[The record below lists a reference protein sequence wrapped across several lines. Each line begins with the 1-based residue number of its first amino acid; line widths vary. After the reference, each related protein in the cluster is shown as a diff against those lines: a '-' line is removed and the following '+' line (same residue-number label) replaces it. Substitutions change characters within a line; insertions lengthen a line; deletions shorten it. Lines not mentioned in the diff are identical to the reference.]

1 MPITFGSVGDIIAVC
16 LLIKDLVKTLDD
28 SRGSSAE
35 YQEII
40 RELWILE
47 RALLEVEML
56 SRTCDNTVELN
67 ALCATARRASDECRR
82 SIEVFL
88 EKVRGYEEALR
99 NGGSGN
105 AFRDVSK
112 KIKWQ
117 ISQKDDLTRFR
128 AEINAHS
135 TSINM
140 LLMTA
145 SV

>member
-1 MPITFGSVGDIIAVC
+1 MPITFGSVGDVISVC

-35 YQEII
+35 YQEVI

-47 RALLEVEML
+47 RALLEVEIL
-56 SRTCDNTVELN
+56 SRTCDNTIELN
-67 ALCATARRASDECRR
+67 ALYATARRASDDCRG
-82 SIEVFL
+82 SIEAFL
-88 EKVRGYEEALR
+88 EKVRGYGTSLR
-99 NGGSGN
+99 DGGSGHPL
-105 AFRDVSK
+105 RDASK

-117 ISQKDDLTRFR
+117 MSQKDDLARFR
-128 AEINAHS
+128 AEINAYS
-135 TSINM
+135 ASINM